1 MRRYTLAP
9 AAARDLVE
17 IWRYIQKE
25 SSRSTAERVE
35 TVIREKMVLLAGEP
49 GAGHLRRDLTS
60 ADVRFFPVYSYLI
73 VYRPGTKPLQVVAIL
88 HGARDVARLLLQ
100 RLH

>member
-1 MRRYTLAP
+1 MKRHTLAP

-25 SSRSTAERVE
+25 SSQNTAERVE
-35 TVIREKMVLLAGEP
+35 TVIREKMVLLA
-49 GAGHLRRDLTS
+49 
-60 ADVRFFPVYSYLI
+60 I
-73 VYRPGTKPLQVVAIL
+73 AIL